1 MAQRIYIIGTGVIS
15 GHHAQARQALPRDTE
30 LYAAD
35 PNPDALA
42 KFKAEHPDAITFS
55 SSDEML
61 AHAPAQAF
69 DIVAVSTPP
78 KWHCSETLKALR
90 SGRNVVCEKPFAMS
104 VDEALQMVDEA
115 KALGLHVSCCS
126 NRFIDWACNQDLKQ
140 LIKNGAIGEPYL
152 VDFLHRSS
160 CSRTGVE
167 YQNGSWW
174 FLDKSKNGGG
184 PLLDWG
190 PYDMAVLFELFEPTH
205 VTITGAISQHIDVP
219 HGIPDGVTYDIETQA
234 AATLT
239 LHRDHGRDVTVRY
252 ERTCCTH
259 GEDTSQETV
268 YGTEGSAT
276 WHWLPFEKDA
286 HVKLRVTRAPRLAD
300 ETVRPTPAQ
309 TDDNTW
315 VHAPVRDFDRF
326 LRGDATAP
334 VLVNDAA
341 LFPFSVLQGIY
352 ESAETGQPVTVHHAT
367 SEPAEAAR

>member
-15 GHHAQARQALPRDTE
+15 GHHAQARQALPRETE

-35 PNPDALA
+35 PNPEALA
-42 KFKAEHPDAITFS
+42 KFKAEHPDAVTFP

-61 AHAPAQAF
+61 AHAPARDL

-104 VDEALQMVDEA
+104 LDEARQMVDEA
-115 KALGLHVSCCS
+115 KTLGLHVACCS
-126 NRFIDWACNQDLKQ
+126 NRFIDWASNRDLKQ
-140 LIKNGAIGEPYL
+140 LLNDGVIGEPYL

-174 FLDKSKNGGG
+174 FLEKAKNGGG

-190 PYDMAVLFELFEPTH
+190 PYDVAVLLELFEPTH
-205 VTITGAISQHIDVP
+205 ITITGAIAQHINVP

-239 LHRDHGRDVTVRY
+239 LHRDAGRDVTVRY

-259 GEDTSQETV
+259 GENESKETI
-268 YGTEGSAT
+268 YGTKGSAT
-276 WHWLPFEKDA
+276 WSWLPFEKDP

-300 ETVRPTPAQ
+300 ETVHPSTPQ
-309 TDDNTW
+309 SDDDTW
-315 VHAPVRDFDRF
+315 VHAPVREFDRF

-334 VLVNDAA
+334 VLVNDDA
-341 LFPFSVLQGIY
+341 LFPFSMLQGIY
-352 ESAETGQPVTVHHAT
+352 QAAETGQPVTVHRTAAKL
-367 SEPAEAAR
+367 AEATQ